1 MGNSKLLYF
10 TSVATG
16 SSFTAIEIFNS
27 NLFGLD
33 IFYMGLSRKHWLS
46 FSAKRVYSII
56 AFENV
61 PQLILSIWFTFILGS
76 PEVIPLTS
84 MTFST
89 VSIVVMVISLALQK
103 RINKTQNEVYI
114 SFDVIGKSV
123 MDNIDICEK
132 RKKSIK
138 KYLCRYVFVINEKSL
153 KIMKPF
159 IGPVENGLQLQIY
172 ISCLAKK
179 SYEYE
184 NKLIAAVDHES
195 QKLKTTIKDEW
206 NLSELPAISNI
217 SCEFKE
223 AKLSMSEF
231 AKIPKQSDD
240 EGELDTLKAKNKS
253 LE

>member
-27 NLFGLD
+27 NMFGLD

-159 IGPVENGLQLQIY
+159 I
-172 ISCLAKK
+172 
-179 SYEYE
+179 
-184 NKLIAAVDHES
+184 AAVDHES

>member
-103 RINKTQNEVYI
+103 RINKTQDEVYI

-123 MDNIDICEK
+123 MDNIAICEN
-132 RKKSIK
+132 RINAIK
-138 KYLCRYVFVINEKSL
+138 KYLSQSVFGINEKSL

-159 IGPVENGLQLQIY
+159 NGNAVNGVQLQLC
-172 ISCLAKK
+172 ISCSAEKSNTYKK
-179 SYEYE
+179 NYVQLS
-184 NKLIAAVDHES
+184 NLRS
-195 QKLKTTIKDEW
+195 LK
-206 NLSELPAISNI
+206 
-217 SCEFKE
+217 
-223 AKLSMSEF
+223 
-231 AKIPKQSDD
+231 KI
-240 EGELDTLKAKNKS
+240 NC
-253 LE
+253 